1 MRGERLVKVL
11 YRNMSEQH
19 ALTVYDTT
27 KLYGEKGRFRV
38 LEFSNEA
45 VQGAMDLEKPS
56 RMLLEY
62 PRAMVHLMERNH
74 PDYETVFVVGHGI
87 GTLSTYLS
95 NRLVK
100 IAELDE
106 EVVELSKTLFGYKGS
121 EVMVGDGRELLQQEP
136 SGMYDYIIVDAFTAT
151 GTPMQFTSRSF
162 FAMVQDRLR
171 SGGSILLNVF
181 GRTGN
186 DRLVNAI
193 YATLAEQFAYT
204 RSFALPTETQEEI
217 QNRILV
223 GSSAPIDFQSRFMAG
238 FVEQE
243 PGEGYIIVDEL

>member
-1 MRGERLVKVL
+1 M
-11 YRNMSEQH
+11 
-19 ALTVYDTT
+19 
-27 KLYGEKGRFRV
+27 
-38 LEFSNEA
+38 
-45 VQGAMDLEKPS
+45 
-56 RMLLEY
+56 
-62 PRAMVHLMERNH
+62 
-74 PDYETVFVVGHGI
+74 GHGI

-95 NRLVK
+95 NRQVK

-136 SGMYDYIIVDAFTAT
+136 PGTYDYIIIDAFTAE
-151 GTPMQFTSRSF
+151 GTPKQFTSRSF
-162 FAMVQDRLR
+162 FTMAQSKLR

-181 GRTGN
+181 GRAGN

-193 YATLAEQFAYT
+193 YATMADQFNYT
-204 RSFALPTETQEEI
+204 RSFVLPTDTQDEI

-223 GSSAPIDFQSRFMAG
+223 GSDAPIDFQSRSMAG

-243 PGEGYIIVDEL
+243 PGEGYIIEDEL

>member
-1 MRGERLVKVL
+1 MRVL

-27 KLYGEKGRFRV
+27 RLYGEKGHFRV

-45 VQGAMDLEKPS
+45 VQGAMDLDEPS

-62 PRAMVHLMERNH
+62 PRAMVHLMERNT
-74 PDYETVFVVGHGI
+74 PEYEKVFVVGHGI

-95 NRLVK
+95 NRQVK

-121 EVMVGDGRELLQQEP
+121 EVMVGDGRELLQQEAP
-136 SGMYDYIIVDAFTAT
+136 GTYDYIIIDAFTAE
-151 GTPMQFTSRSF
+151 GTPKQFTSRSF
-162 FAMVQDRLR
+162 FTMAQSKLR

-181 GRTGN
+181 GRAGN

-193 YATLAEQFAYT
+193 YATMADQFDYT
-204 RSFALPTETQEEI
+204 RSFVLPTDTQDEI

-223 GSSAPIDFQSRFMAG
+223 GSDAPIDFQSRSMAG

-243 PGEGYIIVDEL
+243 PGEGYIIEDEL

>member
-1 MRGERLVKVL
+1 MRVL

-27 KLYGEKGRFRV
+27 RLYGEKGRFRV

-45 VQGAMDLEKPS
+45 VQGAMDLDQPS

-62 PRAMVHLMERNH
+62 PRAMVHLMERNT

-95 NRLVK
+95 NRQVK

-106 EVVELSKTLFGYKGS
+106 EVVEISKTLFGYEGC
-121 EVMVGDGRELLQQEP
+121 EVMIGDGRELLQQEP
-136 SGMYDYIIVDAFTAT
+136 PGTYDYIIVDAFTAT
-151 GTPMQFTSRSF
+151 GTPKQFTSKSF
-162 FAMVQDRLR
+162 FTMAQSKLR

-181 GRTGN
+181 GRAGN
-186 DRLVNAI
+186 DRLVNAV
-193 YATLAEQFAYT
+193 YATMADQFAYT

-223 GSSAPIDFQSRFMAG
+223 GSHAPIEFQSRFMAG
-238 FVEQE
+238 FVEQV
-243 PGEGYIIVDEL
+243 PGEGYIIEDEL